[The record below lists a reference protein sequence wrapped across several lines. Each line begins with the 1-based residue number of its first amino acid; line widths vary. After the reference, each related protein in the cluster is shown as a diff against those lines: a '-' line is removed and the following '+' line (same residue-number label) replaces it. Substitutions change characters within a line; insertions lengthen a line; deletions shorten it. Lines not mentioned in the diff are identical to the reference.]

1 MNPLNPRAHPS
12 QQDLALCAGGELPR
26 YRQWIVRYHL
36 RQCARCEED
45 VQQFERVCAAIK
57 RAPEAEGVAGI
68 KAVGNWAALERE
80 MIGNINVGVA
90 AANCIENVRHRP
102 RYAWRGFA
110 AASAL
115 SAVFALGWFL
125 NVPQHDT
132 ARILYTLRNAF
143 SRPRIASSIVLQ
155 STPRGICVRSQGA
168 TLTLFHPGTTNA
180 TVSLTG
186 DSSVGVRYVDDETGQ
201 VTITNVYGE

>member
-1 MNPLNPRAHPS
+1 MNPLNPNAHPL
-12 QQDLALCAGGELPR
+12 QQDLVLHAGGELPR
-26 YRQWIVRYHL
+26 YRQWMVRYHL
-36 RQCARCEED
+36 RQCARCEES
-45 VQQFERVCAAIK
+45 VQQFERVSAAIK
-57 RAPEAEGVAGI
+57 RAPDAEAIAGI

-90 AANCIENVRHRP
+90 AANCIENVRRRR
-102 RYAWRGFA
+102 RYTWRGFA

-115 SAVFALGWFL
+115 VAVLALGWFL
-125 NVPQHDT
+125 NVQQQDT
-132 ARILYTLRNAF
+132 ARILSTLRGAF
-143 SRPRIASSIVLQ
+143 GRPRIASSIILQ

-168 TLTLFHPGTTNA
+168 ALTLFHPGTVNA
-180 TVSLTG
+180 TASLTG